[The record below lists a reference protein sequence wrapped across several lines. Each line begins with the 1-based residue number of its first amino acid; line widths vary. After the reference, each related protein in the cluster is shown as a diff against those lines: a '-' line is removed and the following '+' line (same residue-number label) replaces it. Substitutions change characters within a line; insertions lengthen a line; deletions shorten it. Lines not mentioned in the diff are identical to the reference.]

1 VRYWRQRR
9 GLSQI
14 ALAGLAG
21 ISQGYLSQI
30 ETGTREVDSR
40 ATLTRLADALQVSAA
55 NLEGQP
61 ADPATPELRRA
72 AAAMPAVRAA
82 LVAASLGD
90 DAAPG
95 RSLGE
100 LVADVGRAVQL
111 RTAANY
117 AELTPLLPDLVTD
130 LYGLARS
137 SDERTEHDALRLL
150 VPALYCCTFSVK
162 YLGYP
167 DLAMMAAEQGQRVA
181 ERLSDP
187 AARGIADFTRIQS
200 LPTELKRL
208 SRQLADDATGR
219 LVSHVADEDA
229 GRVYG
234 MLHLVC
240 AYVAAVDRRTDDV
253 RAHLAEAEEIAARL
267 GEADDGGP
275 AGTWFG
281 PTNVAFWRTAVAVEL
296 GEGGRVRELAAGV
309 RPTAVRSATRQ
320 AAWYIDMGRGLAQ
333 TRRDD
338 REAVAYFT
346 RAERIAPQRVRVNPS
361 VHDTVSAML
370 RRARN
375 ASVAAELRDLAQRVG
390 VV

>member
-1 VRYWRQRR
+1 
-9 GLSQI
+9 
-14 ALAGLAG
+14 
-21 ISQGYLSQI
+21 
-30 ETGTREVDSR
+30 
-40 ATLTRLADALQVSAA
+40 LADALQVSAA

-61 ADPATPELRRA
+61 ADPGTPELTRA

-90 DAAPG
+90 DTAPG
-95 RSLGE
+95 RSAGDLAAE
-100 LVADVGRAVQL
+100 VGRAVGL

-117 AELTPLLPDLVTD
+117 AELTPVLPDLITD
-130 LYGLARS
+130 LHGLSRSPDERVARS
-137 SDERTEHDALRLL
+137 GLRLL
-150 VPALYCCTFSVK
+150 VPALFCCTFTVK

-167 DLAMMAAEQGQRVA
+167 DLAMMAAEQGQRAA
-181 ERLSDP
+181 ERLDEP
-187 AARGIADFTRIQS
+187 ALRGIADFARVQS
-200 LPTELKRL
+200 LPPELKRL
-208 SRQLADDATGR
+208 SWRLADDATGR
-219 LVSHVADEDA
+219 LVRHAADPDA

-253 RAHLAEAEEIAARL
+253 GAHLAEAVEVAARL

-281 PTNVAFWRTAVAVEL
+281 PTNVAFWRAAIAVEL
-296 GEGGRVRELAAGV
+296 GEGGRVRDIAPGV
-309 RPTAVRSATRQ
+309 RPEVVRSATRR
-320 AAWYIDMGRGLAQ
+320 AAWYIDVGRGLAQ

-346 RAERIAPQRVRVNPS
+346 RAERVAPQRVRVNAS
-361 VHDTVSAML
+361 VRDTVSAML

-375 ASVAAELRDLAQRVG
+375 ATVAGELRELAHRVG